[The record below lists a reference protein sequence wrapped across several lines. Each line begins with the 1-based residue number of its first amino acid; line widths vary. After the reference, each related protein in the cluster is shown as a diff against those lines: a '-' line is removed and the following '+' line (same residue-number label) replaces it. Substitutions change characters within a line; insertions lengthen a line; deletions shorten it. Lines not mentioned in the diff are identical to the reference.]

1 MDQSK
6 SIKWGW
12 LQKGLYQQAG
22 FYFNKTF
29 SLTIDLTT
37 IRIVSTLALSHE

>member
-12 LQKGLYQQAG
+12 LQKGLYQQAQ
-22 FYFNKTF
+22 FYFNETF
-29 SLTIDLTT
+29 SLTVEPTT